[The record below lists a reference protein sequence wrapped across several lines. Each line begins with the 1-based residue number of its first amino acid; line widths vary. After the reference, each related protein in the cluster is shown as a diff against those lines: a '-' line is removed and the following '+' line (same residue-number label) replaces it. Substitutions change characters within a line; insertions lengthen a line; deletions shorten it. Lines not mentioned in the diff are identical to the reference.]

1 MVPSIVSVR
10 VRSDDGFKL
19 RLWLPVFILW
29 PFALILFLVLAPF
42 LAIAE
47 AVLVCHGRPM
57 HLFGMLIGLFLLLC
71 SLCGTSI
78 KVNNAGK
85 GNEVMVKIY

>member
-1 MVPSIVSVR
+1 MAPSIVSVR
-10 VRSDDGFKL
+10 IRSERGFKL

-29 PFALILFLVLAPF
+29 PFALILFLIIAPF

-47 AVLVCHGRPM
+47 AVLVYRGTRI
-57 HLFGMLIGLFLLLC
+57 HLFGMLAALFLFLC
-71 SLCGTSI
+71 SLYGTSV